1 MSRSPLAPS
10 RIGSLL
16 AAAVGTTLTL
26 LLTLTGP
33 ATAQGPP
40 KPGGTYEVAYDLS
53 PFTLDAMADTIS
65 AKSHIVDNV
74 QEALFAP
81 DAALVPKP
89 MLVDKWTV
97 SPDGLTWTFALRKGV
112 PFHNGEIL
120 KADDVVASLKRWLS
134 RDGTWAPHI
143 KSRLD
148 SIDRVDDLTVRMKL
162 TKPFGAMLEAL
173 SMVEGI
179 QPVIFPKSVLDRYP
193 GDKDR
198 VKEEDVI
205 GTGPYKLVSWERDRR
220 IVLARFDRY
229 AARKEPLSGF
239 SGNKTAYFERVHH
252 NFVPEA
258 AGRVAG
264 ALTGRYDLAINLPLD
279 QMAQIKGNPAVV
291 AQVNPYGGRTE
302 LTFNST
308 IAPFDK
314 KAMRQAV
321 AHVLEPEEML
331 AAIAPKGLY
340 TVNSS
345 PFFPNQSTWVSQIG
359 FETYRKRDL
368 KKARELIAAAGFTP
382 PVAITVISVPV
393 SLPGGRQIQVAVQQ
407 LDDSKLFK
415 VDLQIMDWTVM
426 VQKRWE
432 KKHNAMYNAFNVWY
446 QNDLVAPT
454 WNNPQHPAS
463 GFLASP
469 ARDEIL
475 ERRLQTTSAAEIARI
490 RDDFHRWFWDEV
502 PLFPFGNF
510 ATLDTVGP
518 HVKGSQHIG
527 GPIYFGVWFDGKK

>member
-1 MSRSPLAPS
+1 
-10 RIGSLL
+10 
-16 AAAVGTTLTL
+16 
-26 LLTLTGP
+26 
-33 ATAQGPP
+33 
-40 KPGGTYEVAYDLS
+40 
-53 PFTLDAMADTIS
+53 
-65 AKSHIVDNV
+65 
-74 QEALFAP
+74 
-81 DAALVPKP
+81 
-89 MLVDKWTV
+89 
-97 SPDGLTWTFALRKGV
+97 
-112 PFHNGEIL
+112 
-120 KADDVVASLKRWLS
+120 
-134 RDGTWAPHI
+134 
-143 KSRLD
+143 
-148 SIDRVDDLTVRMKL
+148 
-162 TKPFGAMLEAL
+162 MLEAL
-173 SMVEGI
+173 SMVEGV

-198 VKEEDVI
+198 VNEKDVI
-205 GTGPYKLVSWERDRR
+205 GTGPFKFVSWERDRR
-220 IVLARFDRY
+220 IVLERFDKY

-239 SGNKTAYFERVHH
+239 AGNKTAYFDRVHH

-264 ALTGRYDLAINLPLD
+264 ALTGRYDLAMLLPLD
-279 QMAQIKGNPAVV
+279 QMAQIKGSSAVV

-302 LTFNST
+302 ITFNTT

-321 AHVLEPEEML
+321 AAVLEPEEML

-340 TVNSS
+340 TLNSS
-345 PFFPNQSTWVSQIG
+345 PFFPNQATWVSKIG
-359 FETYRKRDL
+359 YDTYAKRDL
-368 KKARELIAAAGFTP
+368 AKAKELILSAGLTP
-382 PVAITVISVPV
+382 PVAIQVISVPV

-407 LDDSKLFK
+407 LDESKLFK

-432 KKHNAMYNAFNVWY
+432 KKHSAMYNAFNVWY

-463 GFLASP
+463 GFFVSP
-469 ARDEIL
+469 ARDELL
-475 ERRLQTTSAAEIARI
+475 ERRLQTTSAAEIAKI

-510 ATLDTVGP
+510 ATLNTVGP

-527 GPIYFGVWFDGKK
+527 SPIYFGVWFDGKK